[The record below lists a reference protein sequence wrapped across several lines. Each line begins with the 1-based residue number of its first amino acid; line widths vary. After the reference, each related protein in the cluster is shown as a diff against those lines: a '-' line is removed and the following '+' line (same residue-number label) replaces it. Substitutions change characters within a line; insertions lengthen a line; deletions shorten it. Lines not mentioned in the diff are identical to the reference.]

1 MAEKRTVGW
10 TSAGAERRLVV
21 ELSAD
26 EMDCF
31 DSHCHLDLLFRRD
44 SGRCHTLSEFK
55 TQNGRFKN
63 FAGCVAVFNNPRSW
77 ESAEWATILGENDV
91 WGAFGCHPHKAN
103 LFEKK
108 SYEFLAR
115 NAQNSDK
122 FKAVGEIGLDYSRNN
137 HVEHG
142 KQKQVFSQQLQLAV
156 ECGKPVVLHIREAE
170 RDAHE
175 LVRRYVPRGHR
186 IHRHCVTGDI
196 DIQKMYLQDYS
207 NCYMGFTALITNPN
221 AVNARRA
228 IDELPLE
235 RMVLETDAPHFV
247 PHSLRGDWRQSRPG
261 MVELVAHEI
270 ARIKEMDKIKIA
282 KQTTYNARRIYD
294 LPL

>member
-1 MAEKRTVGW
+1 MGGIW
-10 TSAGAERRLVV
+10 LPPPQSHL
-21 ELSAD
+21 
-26 EMDCF
+26 F
-31 DSHCHLDLLFRRD
+31 D
-44 SGRCHTLSEFK
+44 T
-55 TQNGRFKN
+55 
-63 FAGCVAVFNNPRSW
+63 
-77 ESAEWATILGENDV
+77 
-91 WGAFGCHPHKAN
+91 
-103 LFEKK
+103 K
-108 SYEFLAR
+108 SYEFLVR
-115 NAQNSDK
+115 NAQNSDT

-142 KQKQVFSQQLQLAV
+142 KQKQVFAQQLQLAV

-175 LVRRYVPRGHR
+175 LVRRYVPRGHMM
-186 IHRHCVTGDI
+186 HRHCVTGDI

-207 NCYMGFTALITNPN
+207 NCYMEFTALITNPN

-228 IDELPLE
+228 VDELPLE

-247 PHSLRGDWRQSRPG
+247 PHSLRGDWRHSHPG
-261 MVELVAHEI
+261 MVELVAREI
-270 ARIKEMDKIKIA
+270 ARIKEMNKGQVA